1 MDPKQNNESGSKVS
15 IIFGKLSSYQ
25 LHDILDNHG
34 ATKKETKAVF
44 LIRDNSAG
52 IMTVSYYSQ
61 EHEMVKHI
69 RLGLTHE
76 GWKIVPKPPKEPAF
90 TDTLEVKTKYMHD
103 KATFDE
109 EMQCFLDTAKM
120 LFEQS
125 IAPEQI
131 KTLRFELQK
140 NEFNLHGLIR
150 PNRAQASQERHYVNY
165 VGDLFVAEDIPG
177 LVNTLKAK

>member
-1 MDPKQNNESGSKVS
+1 MDSKQNNESGSKVS
-15 IIFGKLSSYQ
+15 IIFGQLSSYQ

-34 ATKKETKAVF
+34 ATKQETKAVF

-61 EHEMVKHI
+61 EHEMVKHL
-69 RLGLTHE
+69 RLGLTHD
-76 GWKIVPKPPKEPAF
+76 GWKMVPKPPKEPAF
-90 TDTLEVKTKYMHD
+90 TDTLEVKARYMHD

-109 EMQCFLDTAKM
+109 EMRCFLNTAKR

-125 IAPEQI
+125 VTPEQI
-131 KTLRFELQK
+131 KTLSFELQK

-150 PNRAQASQERHYVNY
+150 PSRAQASQERYYFDY
-165 VGDLFVAEDIPG
+165 VGDVFVAENIPG
-177 LVNTLKAK
+177 LVK

>member
-1 MDPKQNNESGSKVS
+1 MDSKQNNESESKVP
-15 IIFGKLSSYQ
+15 IIFGKLSSNQ
-25 LHDILDNHG
+25 LHDILENHG

-61 EHEMVKHI
+61 EHEMVKHL
-69 RLGLTHE
+69 RFGLTYD

-90 TDTLEVKTKYMHD
+90 TDTLEVKAKYMQD
-103 KATFDE
+103 KVTFDD
-109 EMQCFLDTAKM
+109 EMQRFLNTAKM

-125 IAPEQI
+125 VTPEQI
-131 KTLRFELQK
+131 KTLCIELQK

-150 PNRAQASQERHYVNY
+150 PTRTQVSLEKHYVDY
-165 VGDLFVAEDIPG
+165 VGNVFIVEDIPG
-177 LVNTLKAK
+177 LVNTNKAR